1 MPTLR
6 VSFAGLSPIS
16 ERIVRQALARDGR
29 FQVVEPWTALPTLG
43 AAALEAGGDI
53 LFIELVQPA
62 LPSAMRAMLAAAT
75 RLRIVAIAVDA
86 TWVRIFELR
95 EHQMVMTRCVA
106 DDLCE
111 AITGRAEPAAETV

>member
-16 ERIVRQALARDGR
+16 ERIVRLALARNGR
-29 FQVVEPWTALPTLG
+29 FQVLEPWTALPALDAS
-43 AAALEAGGDI
+43 AAEAGGDI
-53 LFIELVQPA
+53 LFVELAQPR
-62 LPSAMRAMLAAAT
+62 LPSAVRAMLAGAP

-111 AITGRAEPAAETV
+111 AITGRAAPAAETV